1 MWGGAL
7 LGLAVSA
14 SAAVSADARA
24 TSNAFRVRIARPAL
38 AGGVTAALE
47 GAGRRLERRACAA
60 IVDDFA
66 DADGRPLT
74 RRLEALGQSPRGY
87 LSQIGFYDGHAAS
100 GCHRSRVVAI
110 TAPGSRTVWVCPGFT
125 LLQKRDPGLAEVLLL
140 HEMLHSLGLEE
151 DPPTAAEITAG
162 VVARCS
168 R

>member
-1 MWGGAL
+1 MP
-7 LGLAVSA
+7 GLAVLVLAVAAGAAA
-14 SAAVSADARA
+14 STDARIA
-24 TSNAFRVRIARPAL
+24 SSAFRVRIARPAL
-38 AGGVTAALE
+38 ATVVTAALE
-47 GAGRRLERRACAA
+47 GAGRRLERGACAA

-66 DADGRPLT
+66 DAAGRPLV

-162 VVARCS
+162 VIARCS